1 MSKTFRRSAFFHIPA
16 PAPHRAS
23 ADADS
28 AASALAL
35 AVIAPRPGFETL
47 LPWLCATAHTTTTS
61 HTLTPTHTGTGTSA
75 LSSSTRSDHSLRGSN
90 GAGVP
95 AVPVAPRAA
104 GTEWWV
110 DVSEGHN
117 LLAALYL
124 RYCGNKSVAVEH
136 KWQVRPRP

>member
-1 MSKTFRRSAFFHIPA
+1 VPKTFRRSAFFHIPA

-47 LPWLCATAHTTTTS
+47 LPWLCATAHTTTT
-61 HTLTPTHTGTGTSA
+61 LTPTHTHTGTGTSA

-95 AVPVAPRAA
+95 VPVAPRAA
-104 GTEWWV
+104 GAEWWV
-110 DVSEGHN
+110 DVSEGHH
-117 LLAALYL
+117 LLGPL
-124 RYCGNKSVAVEH
+124 S
-136 KWQVRPRP
+136 RPLSILT